1 MAISRADQTEQ
12 LDAEQRLLVKA
23 DRDIEEG
30 CQRIREQEARV
41 RELQAGGHDT
51 EQAQQLVELLKGT
64 LIEWQRHRVLIA
76 QRVTY
81 LQRRLA
87 AGRSE
92 AG

>member
-1 MAISRADQTEQ
+1 MAISLAERSQQ

-30 CQRIREQEARV
+30 CQRIRKQEDRV
-41 RELQAGGHDT
+41 REFLACGHDT
-51 EQAQQLVELLKGT
+51 DQAQQLVELLKKT

-81 LQRRLA
+81 LQRQLA
-87 AGRSE
+87 AGRPE